1 MGRQISV
8 HKSLQHVHKQT
19 GVFPGSLPFRI
30 TYKNRDFLSPC
41 IAKASVLMFQI
52 SCIENLNHLSE
63 LRVLNLAGNQITTV
77 DNLTGIDALAE
88 LNLRR
93 NKIRTVVSRSR
104 LWECPLLP
112 CLWICFR
119 LCVWVGSLSP
129 FLCSHDVM

>member
-1 MGRQISV
+1 MCVLATRV
-8 HKSLQHVHKQT
+8 QT
-19 GVFPGSLPFRI
+19 DCCLLWKLAFSYYPQEQRF
-30 TYKNRDFLSPC
+30 FLSPS
-41 IAKASVLMFQI
+41 IGKVGILMFQI

-104 LWECPLLP
+104 L
-112 CLWICFR
+112 
-119 LCVWVGSLSP
+119 
-129 FLCSHDVM
+129 